1 MAFCALRY
9 TIMTNAADAR
19 AMISSL
25 DRSPLHAANLLL
37 DLPTWCGDIQK
48 MFVRHLLRASL
59 STLLH
64 VSLPENEMLE
74 MLYRLGVAV
83 LAASGK
89 AAAGMIT
96 CYEMR

>member
-48 MFVRHLLRASL
+48 MFVRLLLRASL

-64 VSLPENEMLE
+64 VSLPDNE

-83 LAASGK
+83 LAAPGK
-89 AAAGMIT
+89 AAAGMII